1 LISNYLN
8 FIDVVAL
15 EVSKELPEYSSK
27 YSRKDFTQRQLVTLY
42 LLKQK
47 SKLSHDNF
55 VDDFSTRDSAI
66 ERLGLIKVPRASTLK
81 MFARRIPCFVLEI
94 LIGFCVIKVDNR
106 KLQTATDATGFQLED
121 GSYSYLKMP
130 GIATKK
136 RKNLKLSGC
145 ADINKQLFTSVK
157 IRKKNR
163 HDNIGFQILI
173 KKTKKNTKRKIRTN
187 KADKAYD
194 AEKNHEF
201 AERERFE
208 HISQLRNKT
217 KQYYRIK
224 GKHRKKLFK
233 QFPKKKYHKRSI
245 IETMWFCIKRS
256 CGKVI
261 FAKKWIMQKKELLA
275 KVLAYNVNRLAKII
289 K

>member
-1 LISNYLN
+1 MISNYLN

-163 HDNIGFQILI
+163 HDNI
-173 KKTKKNTKRKIRTN
+173 KWTSK
-187 KADKAYD
+187 YV
-194 AEKNHEF
+194 EEF
-201 AERERFE
+201 
-208 HISQLRNKT
+208 HT
-217 KQYYRIK
+217 
-224 GKHRKKLFK
+224 
-233 QFPKKKYHKRSI
+233 
-245 IETMWFCIKRS
+245 
-256 CGKVI
+256 
-261 FAKKWIMQKKELLA
+261 
-275 KVLAYNVNRLAKII
+275 
-289 K
+289 